1 MNPIRIA
8 LVDDHRI
15 VRRGLSAYFAAQPDI
30 IVVGEASSGEEAL
43 QLAESWQVDVIV
55 IDVLMPGGIDGIETT
70 RRLKRLLPQVQIIIL
85 SGYADDARVIGALR
99 AGAITYVE
107 KDSQPEQ
114 LLEAVRGAVQGKA
127 IFEPTLMQ
135 RIIQAQTMKSSDV
148 LTEREREVLRLL
160 AEGLTNAEIAVRL
173 SVSEETV
180 KTHVAGILRKLGLA
194 HRTQATSDSGHYLC
208 AAQRARLT
216 TAAPIHRRRL

>member
-1 MNPIRIA
+1 MNPIRVA
-8 LVDDHRI
+8 LVDDHKI

-70 RRLKRLLPQVQIIIL
+70 RRLKRLLPRTQIIIL

-194 HRTQATSDSGHYLC
+194 HRTQAAIYALRNGL
-208 AAQRARLT
+208 A
-216 TAAPIHRRRL
+216 

>member
-1 MNPIRIA
+1 MNPIRVA
-8 LVDDHRI
+8 LVDDHKI

-70 RRLKRLLPQVQIIIL
+70 RRLKRLLPRTQIIIL

-135 RIIQAQTMKSSDV
+135 RILQAQTMKSSDV
-148 LTEREREVLRLL
+148 LTERESEVLRLL

-194 HRTQATSDSGHYLC
+194 HRTQAAIYALRNG
-208 AAQRARLT
+208 
-216 TAAPIHRRRL
+216 IV

>member
-1 MNPIRIA
+1 MQETERQPMNPIRIA

-43 QLAESWQVDVIV
+43 QLAESWQADVIV

-70 RRLKRLLPQVQIIIL
+70 RRLKRLLPRTQIIIL

-127 IFEPTLMQ
+127 RFEPTLMQ

-148 LTEREREVLRLL
+148 LTERESEVLRLL

-194 HRTQATSDSGHYLC
+194 HRTQAAIYALRNG
-208 AAQRARLT
+208 
-216 TAAPIHRRRL
+216 IV